1 MLVVVIGG
9 GRTGAQLARAL
20 LKQDHEVHIVD
31 NRKDVLARIHRE
43 LPTESIYEGDPID
56 PLVLERAGIWEAN
69 VMAACTTDDATNLVL
84 CYLAR
89 TKYQVKRTIARINN
103 PRDAWMFDDLFHVD
117 VSLNQA
123 EILAHLIEE
132 EMSMGDMMTLL
143 KLRRGNYSLVEEKV
157 PVGAPAIGRLIKD
170 LGLPEHCVIAAI
182 IRKGEVM
189 TPRGQAW
196 FEAGDEILAVTD
208 PEGAFQLAKLLAG
221 PRPSASTTQNHT
233 HDRNGV

>member
-1 MLVVVIGG
+1 MLVLVIGG

-20 LKQDHEVHIVD
+20 LKQDHEVHIID

-43 LPTESIYEGDPID
+43 LPTESIYEGDFID
-56 PLVLERAGIWEAN
+56 PVVLERGGIREAN

-89 TKYQVKRTIARINN
+89 TQYGVRRTIARVNN
-103 PRDAWMFDDLFHVD
+103 PRDAWMFGPMFNVD

-157 PVGAPAIGRLIKD
+157 PEGAPAIGIAIKD
-170 LGLPEHCVIAAI
+170 LGLPDRCVIAAI

-189 TPRGQAW
+189 TPRGSAA

-208 PEGAFQLAKLLAG
+208 TEGAHLLAKLLA
-221 PRPSASTTQNHT
+221 RPMPGNNSHPPLK
-233 HDRNGV
+233 GV

>member
-1 MLVVVIGG
+1 MLVVIIGG

-20 LKQDHEVHIVD
+20 LKQEHEVHIVD
-31 NRKDVLARIHRE
+31 NRKDVLSRIHRE
-43 LPTESIYEGDPID
+43 LPTESIFEGDLID
-56 PLVLERAGIWEAN
+56 PLVLERAGIREAN
-69 VMAACTTDDATNLVL
+69 VVAACTTEDATNLVL

-89 TKYQVKRTIARINN
+89 TQYQVRRTIARVNN
-103 PRDAWMFDDLFHVD
+103 PRDAWMFGPMFHVD

-157 PVGAPAIGRLIKD
+157 PEGAPAIGVAIKD
-170 LGLPEHCVIAAI
+170 LGLPDRCVIAAI

-189 TPRGQAW
+189 TPRGSVA
-196 FEAGDEILAVTD
+196 FEAGDEVLAVTD
-208 PEGAFQLAKLLAG
+208 TEGAHLLAKRLARPANIG
-221 PRPSASTTQNHT
+221 QPRGGSK
-233 HDRNGV
+233 NGV